1 MLWCHCWDIK
11 QSGRHKT
18 LNTPICN
25 SAGHFLIIHEC
36 KGIGTPFT
44 VLCGLL
50 GSQVLIANCTVCVRV
65 LPLSI
70 EWLGSKSV
78 YDYNRWYSDDISCV
92 RSVGE
97 FMFYK
102 VVLRIG
108 VTMMDMCDNDNVCV
122 THGPLFAVV
131 TRGYVIHRMNLT
143 TSEVDNGTQ
152 RTNEIRHSQPRHMM
166 CGTRTANSH
175 HLHRLAR

>member
-1 MLWCHCWDIK
+1 
-11 QSGRHKT
+11 
-18 LNTPICN
+18 
-25 SAGHFLIIHEC
+25 
-36 KGIGTPFT
+36 
-44 VLCGLL
+44 
-50 GSQVLIANCTVCVRV
+50 
-65 LPLSI
+65 
-70 EWLGSKSV
+70 
-78 YDYNRWYSDDISCV
+78 
-92 RSVGE
+92 
-97 FMFYK
+97 MFYK

-131 TRGYVIHRMNLT
+131 TRGYVIHCMNLT

-175 HLHRLAR
+175 HLHRIAR

>member
-1 MLWCHCWDIK
+1 MCVCYLC
-11 QSGRHKT
+11 R
-18 LNTPICN
+18 LNDSVRKVFT
-25 SAGHFLIIHEC
+25 II
-36 KGIGTPFT
+36 IDGTAMTYT
-44 VLCGLL
+44 V
-50 GSQVLIANCTVCVRV
+50 
-65 LPLSI
+65 
-70 EWLGSKSV
+70 
-78 YDYNRWYSDDISCV
+78 SCV

-102 VVLRIG
+102 VVLLIG
-108 VTMMDMCDNDNVCV
+108 VTMIMDMCDNDNVCV

-175 HLHRLAR
+175 HLHRLARLAGYPLGGNHQCV